1 MTISNY
7 TSLQEHFKFENSI
20 SQYIDDIKISNK
32 TKLDKN
38 FFFSKQKI
46 LNINDKINISM
57 FMTIIKPS
65 FYVKVL

>member
-1 MTISNY
+1 MAKINGKIQSQNSMTISNY

-38 FFFSKQKI
+38 FFFSK
-46 LNINDKINISM
+46 
-57 FMTIIKPS
+57 
-65 FYVKVL
+65 